1 MRQARISKGD
11 LALMEPG
18 TFVNRLVGSKMRSLF
33 FGNPPDIIR
42 TAADVNRKALDTALK
57 TLKPGATCGEVDA
70 AMRKHFVDAGLDA
83 QSRMGYASGYG
94 WDEGS
99 AASLAPDDPLEL
111 EPGHTFHV
119 IPHSYV
125 EGWGFVGMSEQIT
138 VTYNGCRVLANE
150 DESCPRDLLVVD
162 K

>member
-1 MRQARISKGD
+1 
-11 LALMEPG
+11 
-18 TFVNRLVGSKMRSLF
+18 MRSLF
-33 FGNPPDIIR
+33 FGDPPDIIR
-42 TAADVNRKALDTALK
+42 RASDANRRALETALEIM
-57 TLKPGATCGEVDA
+57 KPGVTCGEVDA
-70 AMRKHFVDAGLDA
+70 AMREKIEGEGLDA

-99 AASLAPDDPLEL
+99 AASLAPNDPLVL

-125 EGWGFVGMSEQIT
+125 EGWGFVGMSEQVT
-138 VTYNGCRVLANE
+138 VTENGCRVLANQ
-150 DESCPRDLLVVD
+150 DESCPRDLLVVN